1 MGKLLVCILTSGQ
14 LNFLKES
21 VSSVVNQKNNII
33 DYDIYIVVNTLSE
46 YYYMQVLE
54 CFLNYPKITKI
65 VRTESNGKPGKGH
78 NSVLSI
84 FRETH
89 KYDDL
94 FMLDGDDLL
103 YPFAFY
109 QLDRCIKTDKSDLI
123 HLMCY
128 DILQPNRYLGR
139 IETDS
144 LNIECR
150 FNLKNNWSGNDKE
163 DGNPFID
170 NVPYERFQDIKLT
183 YENPFENNDCIRTP
197 SRLIYVNRKGLE
209 TLDTYPFIYDTQMN
223 TYDDF
228 HPFLICFK
236 EKMIFD
242 KVNVTFMIDNHI
254 YLYFAHPQS
263 VSHSQQNNHCV
274 DRELV
279 DKYRYVFDDSI
290 FNWDMLSK
298 LKPLVLNNNIFD
310 KNYYKEGFIKNIV
323 NNIFYQ
329 NTFVNQQEEILFID
343 GGRDYNF
350 DTPYKEGFGG
360 TEAAIL
366 YLANN
371 IDNNYKV
378 TIANL
383 TKDTH
388 RKDNVEII
396 SNEEIGIS
404 TELRYIIIQG
414 DIEMANNIKK
424 QYPKIKVYCWQHHDV
439 NVGFILQK
447 FPNNEKDLIDGYIYV
462 SNWQKYRYHHK
473 YKVPLYKSFVLQNGI
488 SSILEE
494 KLNTLCLQKIIE
506 MKQDEIIYM
515 SEPYRGLTLLL
526 GLFPKIY
533 SKNNNIK
540 LKIFSSFKP
549 IRDDNNLIQLEDLD
563 NLKNDL
569 DKYYRDIYAQFINMP
584 GVEFYGKVRQ
594 TFLFEQILTAKLFL
608 YPTYFEE
615 TCCTSLLECMACLCN
630 VVTSNRGAIPETLNN
645 LYPTI
650 SYYVPDKYNSIEN
663 YITDTMLSSDLP
675 SEVENNI
682 VKLSLEYISNYDSL
696 DNKLRLQNQY
706 NYIRDLCVWSKKPL
720 DFLQII
726 KC

>member
-21 VSSVVNQKNNII
+21 VASVINQKNNVIE
-33 DYDIYIVVNTLSE
+33 YDIYIVVNTLSE
-46 YYYMQVLE
+46 YYYMEVLE
-54 CFLNYPKITKI
+54 CFRNHPKITKI

-89 KYDDL
+89 RYDDL

-103 YPFAFY
+103 YPYAFY
-109 QLDRCIKTDKSDLI
+109 QLDRCKKLDNSDLI

-128 DILQPNRYLGR
+128 DILQPNKYLGN
-139 IETDS
+139 IESDS
-144 LNIECR
+144 LNIECK
-150 FNLKNNWSGNDKE
+150 FNLKNNWSGNE
-163 DGNPFID
+163 DEGGNPFID
-170 NVPYERFQDIKLT
+170 NMPYDRFQDIRLT
-183 YENPFENNDCIRTP
+183 YDNPFEDSDCIRTP
-197 SRLIYVNRKGLE
+197 SRLIYVNRKGLSV
-209 TLDTYPFIYDTQMN
+209 LDTYPFLYDTQMN

-228 HPFLICFK
+228 HPFMICFK
-236 EKMIFD
+236 EKMMYD
-242 KVNVTFMIDNHI
+242 RVNVSFLIDNHV

-263 VSHSQQNNHCV
+263 VSHSQQNNHAV

-279 DKYRYVFDDSI
+279 DKYRYMFDNSS

-298 LKPLVLNNNIFD
+298 LKPMVLNNDIFD
-310 KNYYKEGFIKNIV
+310 KNYYKEFFIKNMV
-323 NNIFYQ
+323 NKVFYQ
-329 NTFVNQQEEILFID
+329 NTFVNQLEEILFID

-350 DTPYKEGFGG
+350 ETPYHEGFGG

-371 IDNNYKV
+371 INSNYKV
-378 TIANL
+378 IIANL
-383 TKDTH
+383 TEKTYK
-388 RKDNVEII
+388 RDNVTII
-396 SNEEIGIS
+396 SSQEIGLS
-404 TELRYIIIQG
+404 TELRYVIIQG

-424 QYPKIKVYCWQHHDV
+424 KHPRLKVYCWQHHDV

-447 FPNNEKDLIDGYIYV
+447 FPENDKDIIDGYIYV

-473 YKVPLYKSFVLQNGI
+473 YKVPLYKSFVMQNGI
-488 SSILEE
+488 SSILED
-494 KLNTLCLQKIIE
+494 KLRELSLQQIIE
-506 MKQDEIIYM
+506 MKKDEIIYM
-515 SEPYRGLTLLL
+515 SEAYRGLTLLL
-526 GLFPKIY
+526 GLFPQIY
-533 SKNNNIK
+533 QQNSNIK

-549 IRDDNNLIQLEDLD
+549 IRDDNNLVQLEDLD
-563 NLKNDL
+563 SLSSDL
-569 DKYYRDIYAQFINMP
+569 DNHYKDIYKQFILMP

-594 TFLFEQILTAKLFL
+594 TFLFEQIMTAKLFL

-645 LYPTI
+645 LYPTLN
-650 SYYVPDKYNSIEN
+650 YYVPDTYKNIEN
-663 YITDTMLSSDLP
+663 YITNTMLSSDLP
-675 SEVENNI
+675 DDIEKNI
-682 VKLSLEYISNYDSL
+682 IELSLDYIDNYDSL
-696 DNKLRLQNQY
+696 DNKLRLHEQY
-706 NYIRDLCVWSKKPL
+706 NYIRERCVWSKKPE

-726 KC
+726 K